1 MFMVWIYQALTNQG
15 NKMNTLFEQMSKP
28 DYEPNLD
35 IMTDDDELEAAYDLE
50 MAPKILAERERLSAL
65 GFVFDA

>member
-1 MFMVWIYQALTNQG
+1 
-15 NKMNTLFEQMSKP
+15 MNTLFEQMSKP
-28 DYEPNLD
+28 DYKPNLD

-65 GFVFDA
+65 GFVFDAE